1 MQKIK
6 KQFVKLLKQFFSML
20 PMIWAILLIISM
32 LKFTAFFDYIEKLPN
47 NFFGAFIADIIWS
60 ISASSPINAYI
71 IASSISWQD
80 KILVVVAFLVAWSTV
95 GMVQFPMEVAILW
108 KKFAIKRNLV
118 NFVFAL
124 IVAYVVY
131 LLCKFFWC

>member
-6 KQFVKLLKQFFSML
+6 KQFVKLLKQFLSML

-32 LKFTAFFDYIEKLPN
+32 LKFTSFFDYVGKLPN
-47 NFFGAFIADIIWS
+47 NFFGAFISDIIWS

-95 GMVQFPMEVAILW
+95 GMIQFPMEATILW

-118 NFVFAL
+118 NFIFAL
-124 IVAYVVY
+124 VVAYVVY